1 MTISGGI
8 IMKHDFAT
16 IPSTT
21 TIHST
26 ARMLNKRALLALG
39 GALLLLS
46 GAVHAMGDD
55 SDKTPTC
62 PKGQIYD
69 TKTKTCMVEKGSMIS
84 EADRT
89 QYAYALAKAGRYQE
103 AIDVL
108 NTLKQP
114 NTAEALNYRGYAT
127 RKMGRTDE
135 GIGYYQKSIALNPNY
150 AKVREYLG
158 EAYMVKGRPDLA
170 KAQLAVIKTICGTGC
185 EEYEDLANAI
195 AGHPES

>member
-1 MTISGGI
+1 
-8 IMKHDFAT
+8 MKHDFAT

-39 GALLLLS
+39 SALLLLS

-195 AGHPES
+195 AGHPEP

>member
-1 MTISGGI
+1 
-8 IMKHDFAT
+8 MKYDFAT

-46 GAVHAMGDD
+46 SAVHAMGDD

>member
-1 MTISGGI
+1 
-8 IMKHDFAT
+8 MKYDFAT